1 MPGSSEASPGLPTT
15 TTAAARTFVPVLEDV
30 GVAAAPL
37 PLLALPLPPAP
48 PPARHFKSA
57 RPDVPQ
63 SVPRNCLMEGPRAE
77 QRPEEGTEGTRERR
91 GGRGNGG
98 EEEGTERRTRERR
111 GRRGNGR
118 EDEGTEGRTR
128 ERRRGGANGG
138 EEELKPRKC
147 SGTGHGRTA
156 TWRRPR
162 STSASSE
169 DWPKASIRENYT
181 CLPESPSQCLLS
193 PPKLQYQFIA
203 VPPPPRTGPSV
214 PESAGPGACS
224 GLNVGPS
231 CPGRA

>member
-1 MPGSSEASPGLPTT
+1 MPGRATGALSSEASPGLPTT

-63 SVPRNCLMEGPRAE
+63 SVPRNCLMEEPRAE

-91 GGRGNGG
+91 
-98 EEEGTERRTRERR
+98 R
-111 GRRGNGR
+111 GRATGG
-118 EDEGTEGRTR
+118 DEGTEGRRR

-162 STSASSE
+162 GLRMSMVHGLTVGWLVDHLSFINQCGYEICDSFAHPGGVTHSTSVTSTEDCYSISTFAATPSSS
-169 DWPKASIRENYT
+169 DG
-181 CLPESPSQCLLS
+181 
-193 PPKLQYQFIA
+193 PPFDPGDA
-203 VPPPPRTGPSV
+203 VEAEER
-214 PESAGPGACS
+214 
-224 GLNVGPS
+224 
-231 CPGRA
+231 